1 MLSVKSLTKKYKSFI
16 AVENISFDVKKG
28 EIFGMLGPNGA
39 GKSTL
44 MKMLNGFIK
53 QSSGDAAIDGVSIKN
68 IKKIRSMIGWVP
80 QEDSFYDNLTVIEN
94 INYFGSLYKIP
105 KDTLHLRSV
114 ELTKMLGI
122 DSKLSAISKTLS
134 GGMKKRL
141 SIAIAL
147 IHEPKLL
154 FMDEPTVGVDPISRN
169 SLFEVIEAIKKKG
182 ITILYTSHYLPE
194 IERLCDRVGIMRK
207 GKLLLI
213 SKPEDLKKKYGATL
227 DEAFINVV
235 NDTRT

>member
-1 MLSVKSLTKKYKSFI
+1 MLLVKSLTKKYKDFT
-16 AVENISFDVKKG
+16 AVDNISFDVKKG

-44 MKMLNGFIK
+44 MKMLNGFIAPT
-53 QSSGDAAIDGVSIKN
+53 SGDAFIDGISIN
-68 IKKIRSMIGWVP
+68 ELKKIRKLIGWVP

-105 KDTLHLRSV
+105 KDKLYLKSV
-114 ELTKMLGI
+114 ELAKMHGI
-122 DSKLSAISKTLS
+122 DNKLASLAKNLS

-169 SLFEVIEAIKKKG
+169 SLFDVIEEIKKKG
-182 ITILYTSHYLPE
+182 ITIIYTSHYLPE
-194 IERLCDRVGIMRK
+194 IERLCDRVGIMKK
-207 GKLLLI
+207 GKLLMV
-213 SKPEDLKKKYGATL
+213 SKPQELKKKYSTL
-227 DEAFINVV
+227 DEAFINIMQ
-235 NDTRT
+235 DD